1 MLTAQPD
8 EMTQRIRRLSQRL
21 LAAQEATCVIGYGES
36 AAGSMG
42 PVFVENPDEVARL
55 VWNDQCVHN
64 LATYLKTSVHDEH
77 ARVAIV
83 AKGCDVKTVVALLQE
98 GQVTRGAVHVIGVEC
113 TGQKD
118 AQGTLFRKC
127 TSCQDHRP
135 RLYDELVT
143 DDSVDVQT
151 LDVDRVDYAD
161 VEAVEAM
168 GVTERLQFWKDAAAK
183 CLRCYACR
191 AVCPLCYCVE
201 CFTDQNLPVYVPAAP
216 AVHSNF
222 LWLLLRAYDLAG
234 RCTGCMECDR
244 VCPVEIP
251 LHLLNRKVSQDVA
264 LLFGYE
270 AGRDPAAKPLF
281 TVVRED
287 DPDDA
292 IR

>member
-1 MLTAQPD
+1 MPTAQLD
-8 EMTQRIRRLSQRL
+8 GMTQQIRQRSQRL
-21 LAAQEATCVIGYGES
+21 LAAQEATCVIGYEEA
-36 AAGSMG
+36 AAGSVG
-42 PVFVENPDEVARL
+42 PAFVESPDEVERL
-55 VWNDQCVHN
+55 VWNDRCVHN
-64 LATYLKTSVHDEH
+64 LATYLKTSIHFGH
-77 ARVAIV
+77 GRVALV
-83 AKGCDVKTVVALLQE
+83 AKGCDAKTVVALLQE
-98 GQVTRGAVHVIGVEC
+98 GQVTRGDIHVIGVEC
-113 TGQKD
+113 AGQKD
-118 AQGTLFRKC
+118 AQGTLLQKC
-127 TSCQDHRP
+127 THCQDHRP

-143 DDSVDVQT
+143 DESVDVEA

-161 VEAVEAM
+161 VEAVAEM
-168 GVTERLQFWKDAAAK
+168 TVTERLQFWKDAAAQ

-216 AVHSNF
+216 GVHSNF

-244 VCPVEIP
+244 VCPVDIP
-251 LHLLNRKVSQDVA
+251 LYLLNRKASQDVA